1 MHLILIDLKPEELDR
16 KSKNLGLH
24 THQSLL
30 IQKLCGA
37 FKHPKTLP
45 ATYFISPDGEI
56 VFASLK
62 PQDEASLSLVYEDL
76 QNGV

>member
-1 MHLILIDLKPEELDR
+1 MI
-16 KSKNLGLH
+16 
-24 THQSLL
+24 THPKTVWG
-30 IQKLCGA
+30 IQT
-37 FKHPKTLP
+37 PKTLP

-76 QNGV
+76 QNGA